1 MRSRGGWPKE
11 RRLLRGN
18 SGAPFASQ
26 SGQKETRDSMAEI
39 IGFFRALFQLRDRRF
54 RRVLIRSVAYS
65 AVLIVGFGLGAG
77 SRVWRKRGAG
87 WS

>member
-1 MRSRGGWPKE
+1 MV
-11 RRLLRGN
+11 
-18 SGAPFASQ
+18 
-26 SGQKETRDSMAEI
+26 EI

-65 AVLIVGFGLGAG
+65 AVLIFGFGLGAG
-77 SRVWRKRGAG
+77 SRVWRMRGAG